1 MGLGGRRP
9 EHHTRPRPWAPPH
22 PPPPIPPPT
31 TRIPPFRPSGAASVP
46 TRAAPVPGGS
56 GGSRE
61 TAPLRLPMGQGHL
74 EGVNVWGGGV
84 IKAFFLTSCVSMSR
98 QQGPTSTPASA
109 GQENYC
115 LRVIILAATP
125 SASTVTHTGISGARA
140 EGSGSYPPAAEQGA
154 VEQGTVEQG
163 AMDPC
168 CHLCPQNGTSTNPNA
183 SAPSTF
189 SPQQNHPTPTPE
201 LQPLPQ

>member
-1 MGLGGRRP
+1 MFG
-9 EHHTRPRPWAPPH
+9 E
-22 PPPPIPPPT
+22 
-31 TRIPPFRPSGAASVP
+31 
-46 TRAAPVPGGS
+46 
-56 GGSRE
+56 
-61 TAPLRLPMGQGHL
+61 
-74 EGVNVWGGGV
+74 GGV

-125 SASTVTHTGISGARA
+125 SASTVTHTGISGARGGA
-140 EGSGSYPPAAEQGA
+140 GSYPPAAEQGA
-154 VEQGTVEQG
+154 VEQG

-201 LQPLPQ
+201 LRPLPQ